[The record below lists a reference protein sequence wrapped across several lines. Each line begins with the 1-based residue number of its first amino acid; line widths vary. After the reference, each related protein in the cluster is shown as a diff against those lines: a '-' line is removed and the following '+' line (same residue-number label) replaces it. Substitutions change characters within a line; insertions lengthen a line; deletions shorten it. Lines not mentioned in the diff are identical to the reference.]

1 MHTGS
6 IVRFT
11 GDNKSIAIIGEDVTG
26 CEFAIFDAAV
36 IAGLSEQLRVTFD
49 WDGRVVS
56 NVASLGCWAT
66 PWRQRHGVAAYI
78 PDGLTPAE
86 EWTTA

>member
-1 MHTGS
+1 VVAT
-6 IVRFT
+6 
-11 GDNKSIAIIGEDVTG
+11 
-26 CEFAIFDAAV
+26 
-36 IAGLSEQLRVTFD
+36 LSEQLRVTFD